1 MQFLKFS
8 EELTTKFP
16 YGKLENTNLQMKES
30 LEKETIF
37 MFYSFAIY
45 DEGVLFILNFYKN
58 SYFMQKY
65 CIKQ

>member
-1 MQFLKFS
+1 MQLIKFS

-37 MFYSFAIY
+37 MFYSFVIY

-65 CIKQ
+65 CIK